1 METPIEIELILA
13 LLLLIGAVCSFALEK
28 VRMELTAFLLLAFIL
43 FLGLFGM
50 EKWPTW
56 TEILLILSSEAPLAI
71 IGMFMVSCA
80 LGKQGIIEKL
90 TLFLQDLTRFGYH
103 PFLFLLLLLVAGLS
117 AFINNTPVVVILLPV
132 VIGIS
137 SKLGVPASKLLIPVS
152 YASIFGGCCTLI
164 GTSTNILA
172 SGFMSSS
179 TLYPNMPAM
188 GMFEL
193 TKIGMPLMF
202 IGILYLILFGK
213 KLLPGREALSKILSE
228 IHRKEFLTEAIVA
241 ADSTL
246 VGQIVKDSKISSISG
261 VRLLDVVRDG
271 KSLPS
276 PISTIKLCPLDR
288 LILSCKPQ
296 GIIEASGVEGFQ
308 FFKQAELG
316 IEQINTSEAV
326 MVETM
331 IKPNSSFASQR
342 LSEADFR
349 GRFNLTVVAL
359 HRRGKNLGLRLDN
372 LKLEPGDTLLI
383 LGSESSVEKLR
394 AEDET
399 VLLDK
404 VPLQLE
410 GKPFKT
416 GITIGVLL
424 AIILL
429 ASTGIV
435 SLFLI
440 ALTGAGLLVL
450 SNSMT
455 MKDALRSVE
464 WNLLLLIY
472 SMLALGVVME
482 KSGAASMLAQII
494 KNICVTGFNDKWQ
507 IIGALTILYLCTAL
521 LTELLSNNATIS
533 IMTPV
538 SLLVAF
544 QFGLNTE
551 EARAFVL
558 TCCIAASASFMTP
571 IGYQTN
577 TFVYTV
583 GGYRFRDFLKFGFW
597 PMLIYFFGTITL
609 VGVNY
614 NFFPTEF
621 FIN

>member
-13 LLLLIGAVCSFALEK
+13 LILLIGAIGSFALEK
-28 VRMELTAFLLLAFIL
+28 VRMEVTAFLLLASIL
-43 FLGLFGM
+43 LLGLLGM

-56 TEILLILSSEAPLAI
+56 NEILGILSNEAPLAI

-80 LGKQGIIEKL
+80 LSKQGIIEKL
-90 TLFLQDLTRFGYH
+90 TLYLQELTKCGYH
-103 PFLFLLLLLVAGLS
+103 LFLFILLLLIAGLS

-179 TLYPNMPAM
+179 SLYPEMQAM

-202 IGILYLILFGK
+202 LGILFVIVFGK
-213 KLLPGREALSKILSE
+213 KLLPEREALSKIISE
-228 IHRKEFLTEAIVA
+228 IHQKEFLTEAIVA
-241 ADSTL
+241 EDSTL
-246 VGQIVKDSKISSISG
+246 VGQIVRDSKISSIAG
-261 VRLLDVVRDG
+261 VRLLDVVREG
-271 KSLPS
+271 KSLAS
-276 PISTIKLCPLDR
+276 PISTIKLRPRDR

-296 GIIEASGVEGFQ
+296 GIMEAREVQGFKL
-308 FFKQAELG
+308 FEQAELG
-316 IEQINTSEAV
+316 IEQINTSEAI

-331 IKPNSSFASQR
+331 IKPNSSFSSQR

-359 HRRGKNLGLRLDN
+359 HRKGKNLGLRLDN

-394 AEDET
+394 AVNET
-399 VLLDK
+399 VFLDK
-404 VPLQLE
+404 VPVQVE
-410 GKPFKT
+410 KKPVT
-416 GITIGVLL
+416 TSITIGVLI
-424 AIILL
+424 AIIFL
-429 ASTGIV
+429 ASTGMV

-440 ALTGAGLLVL
+440 ALIGAGVLVVC
-450 SNSMT
+450 NSMT
-455 MKDALRSVE
+455 LKDALRSVE
-464 WNLLLLIY
+464 WKLLLLIY

-482 KSGAASMLAQII
+482 KSGAASMLAQVI
-494 KNICVTGFNDKWQ
+494 KNICTSGINEKWQ

-544 QFGLNTE
+544 QFGLNTD

-609 VGVNY
+609 VSIHY
-614 NFFPTEF
+614 NFFPS
-621 FIN
+621 

>member
-1 METPIEIELILA
+1 VETPIEIELILA
-13 LLLLIGAVCSFALEK
+13 LILLISAIGSFALEK
-28 VRMELTAFLLLAFIL
+28 VRMEITALSLLAFIL
-43 FLGLFGM
+43 LLGLFGM
-50 EKWPTW
+50 EKWPSW
-56 TEILLILSSEAPLAI
+56 NEILRIFLSEAPLAI

-80 LGKQGIIEKL
+80 LSKQGIIEKL
-90 TLFLQDLTRFGYH
+90 TLYLQELTKCGYH
-103 PFLFLLLLLVAGLS
+103 PFLFILLLLVAGLS

-179 TLYPNMPAM
+179 SLYPDMQAM

-193 TKIGMPLMF
+193 TKIGMPLM
-202 IGILYLILFGK
+202 ILGILFVILFGK
-213 KLLPGREALSKILSE
+213 KLLPEREALSKILSE
-228 IHRKEFLTEAIVA
+228 IHRKEFVTEAIITE
-241 ADSTL
+241 DSTL
-246 VGQIVKDSKISSISG
+246 VGQIVKDSKISTIAG
-261 VRLLDVVRDG
+261 VRLLDVVRNG

-276 PISTIKLCPLDR
+276 PISTLKLRPNDR
-288 LILSCKPQ
+288 LILSCKAQ
-296 GIIEASGVEGFQ
+296 GIIEAREVQGFKL
-308 FFKQAELG
+308 FEQAELG
-316 IEQINTSEAV
+316 IQQINTSEAV

-331 IKPNSSFASQR
+331 IKPNSSFSSQR

-394 AEDET
+394 AVNET

-404 VPLQLE
+404 VPLHEEKKL
-410 GKPFKT
+410 FAT
-416 GITIGVLL
+416 SITIGVLI
-424 AIILL
+424 AIIFL
-429 ASTGIV
+429 ASTGMV

-440 ALTGAGLLVL
+440 ALVGAGLLVL
-450 SNSMT
+450 CNSMT
-455 MKDALRSVE
+455 VKDALRSVE

-482 KSGAASMLAQII
+482 KSGAASMLAQVI
-494 KNICVTGFNDKWQ
+494 KDICESGINDKWQ
-507 IIGALTILYLCTAL
+507 IIGALAILYLCTAL

-544 QFGLNTE
+544 QFGLNTD

-583 GGYRFRDFLKFGFW
+583 GGYRFKDFLKFGFW
-597 PMLIYFFGTITL
+597 PMLIYLIGTITL
-609 VGVNY
+609 VGIYY
-614 NFFPTEF
+614 NFFPS
-621 FIN
+621 